1 MKKTAVLIYN
11 SFCNFE
17 FSVALEILALA
28 EKEVV
33 IFAHTKEAVKS
44 EDGLMVLPNQTIS
57 EINIDEYD
65 SLILPGAMDIREAI
79 ENEEV
84 IEFIR
89 KFENKAIGAISIAP
103 LMLVKAGLLSGKPFM
118 AGVNKEEIM
127 KAPVGLSNDRT
138 VLRQQDGGVSLRQVP
153 VFETEKSHL
162 RRQSTMKKA
171 IIMMI
176 VVFALVVWPFS
187 GVWQLL
193 SGIIGGGVRESFIY
207 PIYGGIILLSGI
219 IVVCTELI
227 LEEIKSLKDD
237 IKDKKEGC

>member
-1 MKKTAVLIYN
+1 MVKVQRLFAKTNLKI
-11 SFCNFE
+11 
-17 FSVALEILALA
+17 
-28 EKEVV
+28 
-33 IFAHTKEAVKS
+33 
-44 EDGLMVLPNQTIS
+44 
-57 EINIDEYD
+57 
-65 SLILPGAMDIREAI
+65 
-79 ENEEV
+79 
-84 IEFIR
+84 
-89 KFENKAIGAISIAP
+89 
-103 LMLVKAGLLSGKPFM
+103 
-118 AGVNKEEIM
+118 
-127 KAPVGLSNDRT
+127 
-138 VLRQQDGGVSLRQVP
+138 P
-153 VFETEKSHL
+153 VFETEKS
-162 RRQSTMKKA
+162 QFKEAKYNEKA